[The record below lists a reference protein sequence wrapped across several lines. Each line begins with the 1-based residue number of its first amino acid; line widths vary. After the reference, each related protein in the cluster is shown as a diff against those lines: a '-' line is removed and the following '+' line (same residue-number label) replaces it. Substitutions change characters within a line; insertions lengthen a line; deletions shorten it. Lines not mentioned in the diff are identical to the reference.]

1 MKDSYRWHSELS
13 DNKQLRF
20 NLVAATGRTV
30 VKVFVPAEKL
40 DTFARKLPL
49 SDDYCGD
56 EGRLIS

>member
-40 DTFARKLPL
+40 GTFAQKLPL
-49 SDDYCGD
+49 SDDYRGD
-56 EGRLIS
+56 EGRLIP